1 MLEVAFEF
9 PVHLVQGGDFRFRA
23 LAHLRVRGRQRKDC
37 LRAKADF
44 GEAGMAHVAAVALR
58 AEGRQ

>member
-1 MLEVAFEF
+1 
-9 PVHLVQGGDFRFRA
+9 VHWHVCESAGVKGKTA
-23 LAHLRVRGRQRKDC
+23 CG
-37 LRAKADF
+37 AKADF